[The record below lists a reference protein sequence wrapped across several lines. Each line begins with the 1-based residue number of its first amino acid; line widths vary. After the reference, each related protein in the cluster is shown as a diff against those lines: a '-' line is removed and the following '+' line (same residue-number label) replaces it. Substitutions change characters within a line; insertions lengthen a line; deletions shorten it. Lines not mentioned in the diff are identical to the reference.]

1 MKKFMKHTSRILL
14 AVVLGLGVSL
24 AFASVVYAAPLY
36 WTVDTTVTINSN
48 NYTILAG
55 STATSMI
62 NGATTLSVTVSA
74 GESFQLKSSN
84 SYLLTNDQSI
94 ASVCSSGGNTLTV
107 GNMPNPTVI
116 ITPNATTTCTIPS
129 NGGGGGGGGG
139 GGTVPPSSTVPTAS
153 FSASASS
160 ITSGQSVTL
169 TWSTTNAT
177 SASIDQGIGNV
188 ATSSTKVVSPTATT
202 TYTLTATGAGGTVTQ
217 SVTITV
223 PGTTPV
229 TPPATSGGA
238 HSNGTLINDNG
249 TFYLIQNGMKI
260 GFRDAKEYA
269 SYGYNFGQAVAA
281 TAADKDLPS
290 GSVAKA
296 MVGTLVIDASDGRT
310 VYMIGIGSTKRG
322 FVSSAV
328 FKALG
333 YSFVGLPK
341 INLIDYPTGDPI
353 SDSNLAHPDGSLV
366 FQGQTIWWL
375 RNGQKSGF
383 ESMVVFNTYGFSVSK
398 VLKGNAADFA
408 LPEGSIMKL
417 RDGTLVLDG
426 STYYLISDSK
436 KLAFTS
442 TAQLTE
448 KGYKTA
454 NAVKTSLSAYESGGN
469 VQ

>member
-1 MKKFMKHTSRILL
+1 MNKKFRIGLV
-14 AVVLGLGVSL
+14 AVLGLGVSL

-36 WTVDTTVTINSN
+36 WTADTTVTINGN

-62 NGATTLSVTVSA
+62 NGATTLTVTVSA
-74 GESFQLKSSN
+74 GESFQLKSAS
-84 SYLLTNDQSI
+84 SYLLTNNQSI

-116 ITPNATTTCTIPS
+116 ITPDATGTCTIPS

-139 GGTVPPSSTVPTAS
+139 SVPASTTTAPTAS
-153 FSASASS
+153 FSVSATS

-177 SASIDQGIGNV
+177 TASIDQGIGAV

-202 TYTLTATGAGGTVTQ
+202 IYTLTATGAGGTVTQ
-217 SVTITV
+217 SVTVTV
-223 PGTTPV
+223 LGTTPV
-229 TPPATSGGA
+229 TPPASSAGS

-249 TFYLIQNGMKI
+249 TIYLIQNGTKV
-260 GFRDAKEYA
+260 GFRDAKEYT
-269 SYGYNFGQAVAA
+269 SYGYNFSQVVTA
-281 TAADKDLPS
+281 TDADKALPS
-290 GSVAKA
+290 GTVAKA
-296 MVGTLVIDASDGRT
+296 MTGTLVIDATDGRT
-310 VYMIGIGSTKRG
+310 VYMIGTGSTKRG

-333 YSFVGLPK
+333 YSFSGLPK
-341 INLIDYPTGDPI
+341 INLTDYPTGDPI

-375 RNGQKSGF
+375 RDGKKSGF
-383 ESMVVFNTYGFSVSK
+383 ESMVVFNTYGFNVSK
-398 VLKGNAADFA
+398 VLQGNTADFA
-408 LPEGSIMKL
+408 LPEGPIMKL

-426 STYYLISDSK
+426 STYYLISDGK

-454 NAVKTSLSAYESGGN
+454 NAVVTSLSAYESGGN